1 MFAYAGS
8 ASFPTYQA
16 DMKNKADFPK
26 AVIFAMISKGTYKH
40 KEQILKKRV
49 PVLVCLYVPMA
60 AVGYYQLGLLADNDG
75 GIIYACILKF
85 KKFHLKKHF
94 SFLGIACV
102 LCDSP
107 IKLVVEILLLIHL
120 ISAYPMF
127 LNPPNQFIENILGIE
142 PTFNWKR
149 VVFRSSVMLVLTFMA
164 ESLPSFS
171 AILQLI
177 SSVFVTC
184 LTFVFPPLFY
194 MRLVDRE
201 AKEGGK

>member
-40 KEQILKKRV
+40 KEQMLRYV
-49 PVLVCLYVPMA
+49 FQFLSVSMFQWQQLVTTNLDYWPTMTEVLFLHSKIQDMS
-60 AVGYYQLGLLADNDG
+60 
-75 GIIYACILKF
+75 
-85 KKFHLKKHF
+85 LKKHF
-94 SFLGIACV
+94 SFSGIACV

-149 VVFRSSVMLVLTFMA
+149 VVFRSSVMLVLLFLA

-201 AKEGGK
+201 AKKGGE

>member
-1 MFAYAGS
+1 MTEVIFS
-8 ASFPTYQA
+8 NNIIN
-16 DMKNKADFPK
+16 KNK
-26 AVIFAMISKGTYKH
+26 KH
-40 KEQILKKRV
+40 
-49 PVLVCLYVPMA
+49 
-60 AVGYYQLGLLADNDG
+60 YQN
-75 GIIYACILKF
+75 
-85 KKFHLKKHF
+85 
-94 SFLGIACV
+94 SGIACV

-107 IKLVVEILLLIHL
+107 IKLAVEILLLIHL

-127 LNPPNQFIENILGIE
+127 LNPPNQFFESMLGIE

-149 VVFRSSVMLVLTFMA
+149 VMFRSSVMLVLLFLA

-194 MRLVDRE
+194 MRLFDRDSK
-201 AKEGGK
+201 KEGK